1 MQHINLFE
9 KKRSCEIR
17 IEKIRFEIQQV
28 ESYPTSP
35 INNKKL
41 ERLDT
46 ELTLEYEALEH
57 YKNLIF
63 NLENN

>member
-1 MQHINLFE
+1 MKHENLFE
-9 KKRSCEIR
+9 KKHKCEIT

-35 INNKKL
+35 INQKKF

-46 ELTLEYEALEH
+46 ELSLEYEALEY
-57 YKNLIF
+57 YKNLIS

>member
-1 MQHINLFE
+1 MKHENLFE
-9 KKRSCEIR
+9 KKRKCEIT

-35 INNKKL
+35 INQKKL
-41 ERLDT
+41 DRLDT
-46 ELTLEYEALEH
+46 ELSLEYEALEH
-57 YKNLIF
+57 YKNLIS

>member
-1 MQHINLFE
+1 MQHENLFE
-9 KKRSCEIR
+9 KKENCEIR

-35 INNKKL
+35 INKKKL

-46 ELTLEYEALEH
+46 ELSLEYEALEY

-63 NLENN
+63 NLENY

>member
-1 MQHINLFE
+1 MKHENLFE
-9 KKRSCEIR
+9 KKRKCEIT
-17 IEKIRFEIQQV
+17 IEKIRFEIRQV

-35 INNKKL
+35 INQKKL

-46 ELTLEYEALEH
+46 ELSLEYEALEY
-57 YKNLIF
+57 YKNLIS

>member
-1 MQHINLFE
+1 MKHENLFE
-9 KKRSCEIR
+9 KKHKCEIT
-17 IEKIRFEIQQV
+17 IEKIRIEIQQV

-35 INNKKL
+35 INQKKL

-46 ELTLEYEALEH
+46 ELSLEYEALEY

>member
-1 MQHINLFE
+1 MKHENLFE
-9 KKRSCEIR
+9 KKRKCEIT

-35 INNKKL
+35 INQKKL

-46 ELTLEYEALEH
+46 ELALEYEALEY
-57 YKNLIF
+57 YKNLIS

>member
-1 MQHINLFE
+1 MKPEELYE
-9 KKRSCEIR
+9 KKHRCENTIQ
-17 IEKIRFEIQQV
+17 EIRFEITQV
-28 ESYPTSP
+28 ESYPDSP
-35 INNKKL
+35 SKQKKL

-63 NLENN
+63 NLETE

>member
-1 MQHINLFE
+1 MKHENLFE
-9 KKRSCEIR
+9 KKHKCEIT
-17 IEKIRFEIQQV
+17 IEKIRIEIQQV

-35 INNKKL
+35 INHKKL

-46 ELTLEYEALEH
+46 ELSLEYEALEY
-57 YKNLIF
+57 YKNLIS

>member
-1 MQHINLFE
+1 MKHENLFE
-9 KKRSCEIR
+9 KKHKCEIT
-17 IEKIRFEIQQV
+17 IEKIRIEIQQV

-35 INNKKL
+35 INQKKL

-46 ELTLEYEALEH
+46 ELSLEYEALEY
-57 YKNLIF
+57 YKNLIS

>member
-1 MQHINLFE
+1 MKHENLFE
-9 KKRSCEIR
+9 KKRKCEIT

-35 INNKKL
+35 INQKKL

-46 ELTLEYEALEH
+46 ELTLEYEALEY
-57 YKNLIF
+57 YKNLIS
-63 NLENN
+63 NLENS

>member
-1 MQHINLFE
+1 MKHENLFE
-9 KKRSCEIR
+9 KKRKCEIT

-35 INNKKL
+35 INQKKL

-46 ELTLEYEALEH
+46 ELSLEYEALEY